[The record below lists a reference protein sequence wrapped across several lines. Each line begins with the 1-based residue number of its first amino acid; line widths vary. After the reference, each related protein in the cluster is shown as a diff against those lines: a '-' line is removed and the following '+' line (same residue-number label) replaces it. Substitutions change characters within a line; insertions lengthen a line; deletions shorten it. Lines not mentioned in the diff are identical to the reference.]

1 MLQNIEIEDRIGW
14 IATTGPL
21 QDDLECEVPG
31 SIEPLLAL
39 IDSFTTLAFL
49 GGIGL
54 GVLGF
59 SIAALMIMLPGQD
72 WTRAGKRLAKH
83 VLIGVIL
90 LLAAP
95 MIVDYLVAQMGEEA
109 FC

>member
-1 MLQNIEIEDRIGW
+1 MISNIQIPKRTAW
-14 IATTGPL
+14 IITVVIT
-21 QDDLECEVPG
+21 QVSSECDEPD
-31 SIEPLLAL
+31 SLEPLMAL
-39 IDSFTTLAFL
+39 IDSLTTLAFL
-49 GGIGL
+49 SGIGL

-59 SIAALMIMLPGQD
+59 SIAAVLLMIPGQELNR
-72 WTRAGKRLAKH
+72 RAKRLAKYTFF
-83 VLIGVIL
+83 GVIL